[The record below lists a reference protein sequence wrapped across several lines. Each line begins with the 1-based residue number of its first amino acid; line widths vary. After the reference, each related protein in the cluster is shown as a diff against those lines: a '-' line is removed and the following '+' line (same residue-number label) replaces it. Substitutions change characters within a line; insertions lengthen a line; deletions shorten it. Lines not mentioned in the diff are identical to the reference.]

1 MKKIMIIACFALL
14 YNTGYSQA
22 YSPGDLTVTAGLG
35 FGDYGYSGYRYS
47 GYGRTGLGLGIV
59 LNADYSIVYYMSA
72 GLYGG
77 TRFKN
82 RTTAFG
88 FGGRGSFHFYQMID
102 DLVDGDL
109 MGDKIDVYASFY
121 SGGEVYSAR
130 LVPGRF
136 RIGGILGA
144 RYMFKENIGATIE
157 FGGPMSIFMVGMSF
171 KLLN

>member
-1 MKKIMIIACFALL
+1 MALL

-22 YSPGDLTVTAGLG
+22 HSPGDLTVTAGIGL
-35 FGDYGYSGYRYS
+35 GDYGYSRYTGYYG
-47 GYGRTGLGLGIV
+47 GYGRTGLGFGIV
-59 LNADYSIVYYMSA
+59 LNADYSIVHYMSF

-77 TRFKN
+77 TRFRN

-121 SGGEVYSAR
+121 SGGEVYAGAFSPAS
-130 LVPGRF
+130 RF
-136 RIGGILGA
+136 RVGGILGA
-144 RYMFKENIGATIE
+144 RYMFKENIGATMEI
-157 FGGPMSIFMVGMSF
+157 GGPMSVFMVGMSF